1 MQKFKTLIAAAI
13 AALAASQVPAAP
25 TAAEAA
31 RLGKDLTPV
40 GAEKAGNKEGTI
52 PAFTG
57 GLCAPPPGYKPTNGK
72 SGFPYVDPF
81 AAEKPTASITAANLA
96 QWADKLDA
104 GALELF
110 RRFPATY
117 RMDVYPSHRTA
128 CIPDWANENTIKRVM
143 NPKLVGEAPG
153 LEGAHAQI
161 PFPIPKTGHEAM
173 WNGIAG
179 YHPTYYGG
187 DWQTWLVDA
196 GGNKTLVAKASVAY
210 HWEYWDNTKAK
221 SDKLQGLLNLNTSP
235 ASKNGSMDMRIN
247 WLRMDEKPPRAW
259 SYTPGQRRVRLAP
272 EFTYDTVAAQY
283 GGMIVFDEISGF
295 DGKMDKFDF
304 KIVGKKEMLV
314 PYNQYRHHNASVAG
328 NMDSVMMKDHINPDA
343 MRWELHR
350 VWIIEG
356 TRKAGARH
364 VYSKKVWQL
373 DEDSWS
379 FLSYQ
384 SYDDAGKL
392 YRAQYYPMYQAYDIK
407 MPTTHNQVGY
417 DFVKNGWFIG
427 SAATGAGWREIDP
440 LPESYLTPDSMAA
453 KGVR

>member
-1 MQKFKTLIAAAI
+1 MKYFKTLIAAAI
-13 AALAASQVPAAP
+13 AALAASHGMATP

-31 RLGKDLTPV
+31 RLGKDLTPI

-52 PAFTG
+52 PAWTG
-57 GLCAPPPGYKPTNGK
+57 GLCTPPPGYKPANGK

-81 AAEKPTASITAANLA
+81 AAEKPIARITAANVG
-96 QWADKLDA
+96 QWADKLDPA
-104 GALELF
+104 ALELF
-110 RRFPATY
+110 KRFPATY

-128 CIPDWANENTIKRVM
+128 CHPDWVYENTIKRVM
-143 NPKLVGEAPG
+143 NPKLVGDAPG
-153 LEGAHAQI
+153 LENAHAQV
-161 PFPIPKTGHEAM
+161 PFPIPKTGQEVMYNAVT
-173 WNGIAG
+173 A
-179 YHPTYYGG
+179 YHPVYFGG

-196 GGNKTLVAKASVAY
+196 GGNKTMVAKASTRY
-210 HWEYWDNTKAK
+210 HWEYWDNTKTK
-221 SDKLQGLLNLNTSP
+221 SDQVQGLLNPNTAP
-235 ASKNGSMDMRIN
+235 ASKAGSMDMRIN
-247 WLRMDEKPPRAW
+247 WARMDEKPPRAW

-295 DGKMDKFDF
+295 DGKMDRFDF

-314 PYNQYRHHNASVAG
+314 AYNNLGHHNASLTNIEPALL
-328 NMDSVMMKDHINPDA
+328 KDHVNPDV

-350 VWIIEG
+350 VWIVEA

-364 VYSKKVWQL
+364 VYSKKVWQI
-373 DEDSWS
+373 DEDSWAYS
-379 FLSYQ
+379 AYQ

-392 YRAQYYPMYQAYDIK
+392 YRANHFPIYQAYDYQ
-407 MPTTHNQVGY
+407 MPMNHSQVGY

-427 SAATGAGWREIDP
+427 SVAVGEGWRKVDP
-440 LPESYLTPDSMAA
+440 LPENYLTPDSMAA